1 MNTLLQMAEHS
12 LPDKLSCPPPT
23 QPFEIVLA
31 RKISTKGGP
40 LLRTFTALDE
50 DKDGI
55 VNKTDLQIG
64 LQNLFNIDLR
74 DEQINMIFLRFA
86 FINNLSEKGSNHE
99 LNGMHFPGFA
109 KYIEITADSHTI
121 STDNMNGAAGF
132 TAGLNQSIISP
143 QSVAAKRKELCK
155 LVYNVI
161 QQNAQ
166 SAGDGGMA
174 ATYIF
179 LGMDSLRNNRI
190 SKDEFGSWLRN
201 RMGLNLSDDELNAVL
216 GDFWNKQVTGGDG
229 ITFQQCISF
238 VEYLRLEGMDGQL
251 KDECRDERYKPTQK
265 HLFEESN
272 ESMKRED
279 LDDFQIDGNVRE
291 TLTEDC
297 TLVESDIEVVNQ
309 FRESLHSELKVQKDL
324 FQELTKHQSYYFT
337 EVELKIGINRRGINV
352 SDDQVV
358 RIIKFFGND
367 EGQIEYFHFVKLLM
381 EKI

>member
-1 MNTLLQMAEHS
+1 MNTLLQMTEHS
-12 LPDKLSCPPPT
+12 LPDKLSGPPPT

-74 DEQINMIFLRFA
+74 DDQINTIFLRFA

-99 LNGMHFPGFA
+99 LNGMHFPGFV
-109 KYIEITADSHTI
+109 KYIENTADSHTI

-132 TAGLNQSIISP
+132 TAGINQNIISP

-155 LVYNVI
+155 LVYNGI

-179 LGMDSLRNNRI
+179 LSMDSLKNNRI
-190 SKDEFGSWLRN
+190 SKDEFGRWLRN
-201 RMGLNLSDDELNAVL
+201 RMGLNLSDDELNSVL
-216 GDFWNKQVTGGDG
+216 GDFWNKEVTGGDG
-229 ITFQQCISF
+229 FTFQQCVSF
-238 VEYLRLEGMDGQL
+238 VEYLRLECMDGQL
-251 KDECRDERYKPTQK
+251 KDEGRDEHYKPTQK
-265 HLFEESN
+265 HFFKESN

-279 LDDFQIDGNVRE
+279 SVHVQKEVHVRE
-291 TLTEDC
+291 ILAEAC
-297 TLVESDIEVVNQ
+297 TLVESDIEVINQ
-309 FRESLHSELKVQKDL
+309 FRESLHSEQKLQKDL
-324 FQELTKHQSYYFT
+324 FQELTKYQSYYFT
-337 EVELKIGINRRGINV
+337 EVELKVGINRRGINV

-358 RIIKFFGND
+358 RIMKYFGND
-367 EGQIEYFHFVKLLM
+367 EGQIEFFHFVKLLM
-381 EKI
+381 EKF